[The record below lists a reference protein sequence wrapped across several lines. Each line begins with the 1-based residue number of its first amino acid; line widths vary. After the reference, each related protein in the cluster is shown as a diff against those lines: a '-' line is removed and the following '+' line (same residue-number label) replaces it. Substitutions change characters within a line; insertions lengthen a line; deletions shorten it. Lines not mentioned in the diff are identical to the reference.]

1 MLGHSRES
9 LSAKNIIIS
18 FFIMSKGSWLFLSAI
33 YIKEYKHQIKCNQHG
48 RKKNVGLKAAKK
60 QNGQKGQRRVP
71 AEGQEAKASTHTST
85 FEYPPLRSSY
95 ETHAYVHIH
104 MRNSQPVI
112 TVLHA
117 YSIYWVRT
125 AFSAFFSCLWW
136 IHFRKSH
143 KCWCSLVLDI

>member
-1 MLGHSRES
+1 
-9 LSAKNIIIS
+9 
-18 FFIMSKGSWLFLSAI
+18 MSKGSWLFLSAI

-48 RKKNVGLKAAKK
+48 RKENVGLKAAKK

-117 YSIYWVRT
+117 YSIYCT
-125 AFSAFFSCLWW
+125 E
-136 IHFRKSH
+136 
-143 KCWCSLVLDI
+143 SLQCAQRSQHSSVVFGEFISGKVTNVDVL